1 MKISVSILGK
11 KIESMIP
18 NKKDGIVTSLEWM
31 CMCGK
36 KMRVSL
42 YKQRDKVVEFK
53 KQEGEK

>member
-1 MKISVSILGK
+1 MKVDVSIVGMK
-11 KIESMIP
+11 FVNASG
-18 NKKDGIVTSLEWM
+18 NKHGICDSLEWM

-42 YKQRDKVVEFK
+42 YKLRDKVVEFK